1 MIKPP
6 PWFTFVVTLALLW
19 NVAGVLA
26 IASDLSLT
34 AADIAALSLEQQAI
48 YAARPSWSI
57 VGSVVAVTTGTWGCV
72 LLLLKRRSALWVFTV
87 SLGGLIVQD
96 IGLFVVVGAVQRPD
110 DAVMVMQAL
119 VAIVAVAL
127 LLLTRKAIAS
137 SWIK

>member
-1 MIKPP
+1 
-6 PWFTFVVTLALLW
+6 
-19 NVAGVLA
+19 
-26 IASDLSLT
+26 
-34 AADIAALSLEQQAI
+34 
-48 YAARPSWSI
+48 
-57 VGSVVAVTTGTWGCV
+57 
-72 LLLLKRRSALWVFTV
+72 VFTV

>member
-1 MIKPP
+1 MG
-6 PWFTFVVTLALLW
+6 LR
-19 NVAGVLA
+19 VA
-26 IASDLSLT
+26 
-34 AADIAALSLEQQAI
+34 
-48 YAARPSWSI
+48 
-57 VGSVVAVTTGTWGCV
+57 AVKTP
-72 LLLLKRRSALWVFTV
+72 LALWVFTV

-96 IGLFVVVGAVQRPD
+96 IWLFVVVGAVQRPD

>member
-6 PWFTFVVTLALLW
+6 LWFTLVATLALLW
-19 NVAGVLA
+19 NIAGLLA
-26 IASDLSLT
+26 IGADLSLT
-34 AADIAALSLEQQAI
+34 ATDIAALSPQQQAI
-48 YAARPSWSI
+48 YAARPGWSI

-72 LLLLKRRSALWVFTV
+72 LLLMKRRSAFWAFTA

-96 IGLFVVVGAVQRPD
+96 VGLFVVVAAVQSPD
-110 DAVMVMQAL
+110 DAAMAMQAT

-127 LLLTRKAIAS
+127 LLLTRKAIAA